1 MFDRV
6 VTFLS
11 DYMKDAPKEIHENT
25 QLIADLGFNSLQMM
39 QIVNDAELVFD
50 IEIDDDELRDLV
62 TVGDIVRLLEKK
74 AVGN

>member
-1 MFDRV
+1 MLDRV
-6 VTFLS
+6 VAFLS
-11 DYMKDAPKEIHENT
+11 DYMKNPTKEIHENT

-50 IEIDDDELRDLV
+50 VEIDDNELRDLV

>member
-6 VTFLS
+6 VAFLS
-11 DYMKDAPKEIHENT
+11 DYVKDAPKEINENT